1 MNKWAKT
8 KDAKLIS
15 LWKTGLT
22 FKQIGERLGTT
33 RMAVAG
39 KLARMGMRRKLNST
53 WGAELRPY
61 EKKGDWEK
69 RGNFKFCQWLEED
82 KFCHAEISLKQSFAF
97 CDDHITKVKRQ
108 GGGNND
114 NF

>member
-1 MNKWAKT
+1 MRWNKSKEQE
-8 KDAKLIS
+8 LIA

-22 FKQIGERLGTT
+22 FQKIGEEIGIN
-33 RMAVAG
+33 RMSVAG
-39 KLARMGMRRKLNST
+39 KLSRLGMRRKLKSA
-53 WGAELRPY
+53 WAGELSLH

-69 RGNFKFCQWLEED
+69 RGNFSFCQWLED
-82 KFCHAEISLKQSFAF
+82 GKFCHAEISLKQSFAF
-97 CDDHITKVKRQ
+97 CDEHLTKVKRK

>member
-1 MNKWAKT
+1 MKWAESKE
-8 KDAKLIS
+8 KELIS

-22 FKQIGERLGTT
+22 FQKIGEKIGMN

-39 KLARMGMRRKLNST
+39 KLSRLGMRRKLKSA
-53 WGAELRPY
+53 WGGALTIH

-69 RGNFKFCQWLEED
+69 RGNFKFCHEPICLNR
-82 KFCHAEISLKQSFAF
+82 SFAF
-97 CDDHITKVKRQ
+97 CDDHLTKVIQQ

-114 NF
+114 IK

>member
-8 KDAKLIS
+8 KDAELIS

-39 KLARMGMRRKLNST
+39 KLSRMGMRRK
-53 WGAELRPY
+53 
-61 EKKGDWEK
+61 
-69 RGNFKFCQWLEED
+69 
-82 KFCHAEISLKQSFAF
+82 
-97 CDDHITKVKRQ
+97 
-108 GGGNND
+108 
-114 NF
+114 

>member
-1 MNKWAKT
+1 MRWNKSKE
-8 KDAKLIS
+8 KELIA

-22 FKQIGERLGTT
+22 FQKIGEKIGIN
-33 RMAVAG
+33 RMSVAG
-39 KLARMGMRRKLNST
+39 KLSRLGMRRKLKSA
-53 WGAELRPY
+53 WGGALTIH

-69 RGNFKFCQWLEED
+69 RGNFSFCQWLED
-82 KFCHAEISLKQSFAF
+82 GKFCHAEISLKQSFAF
-97 CDDHITKVKRQ
+97 CDEHITKVKRK

>member
-8 KDAKLIS
+8 KDAELIS

-39 KLARMGMRRKLNST
+39 KLSRMGMRRKLKSS
-53 WGAELRPY
+53 WGGALRLH

-69 RGNFKFCQWLEED
+69 RGNFKFCQWLED
-82 KFCHAEISLKQSFAF
+82 GKFCHEPISANRSFAF
-97 CDDHITKVKRQ
+97 CDEHTKKVIRQ
-108 GGGNND
+108 AGGNND

>member
-1 MNKWAKT
+1 MRWNKSKEQE
-8 KDAKLIS
+8 LIA

-22 FKQIGERLGTT
+22 FQKIGEKIGMN

-39 KLARMGMRRKLNST
+39 KLSRLGMRRKLKSA
-53 WGAELRPY
+53 WGGALRLH

-69 RGNFKFCQWLEED
+69 RGNFKFCQWLEND
-82 KFCHAEISLKQSFAF
+82 KFCHEPISANRSFAF
-97 CDDHITKVKRQ
+97 CDEHTKKVIRQ

>member
-8 KDAKLIS
+8 KDAELIS

-39 KLARMGMRRKLNST
+39 KLSRMGMRRKLKSS
-53 WGAELRPY
+53 WGGAMRLH

-82 KFCHAEISLKQSFAF
+82 KFCHEPISSNQKFAF
-97 CDDHITKVKRQ
+97 CDIHLKLVVRCSDRK
-108 GGGNND
+108 
-114 NF
+114 